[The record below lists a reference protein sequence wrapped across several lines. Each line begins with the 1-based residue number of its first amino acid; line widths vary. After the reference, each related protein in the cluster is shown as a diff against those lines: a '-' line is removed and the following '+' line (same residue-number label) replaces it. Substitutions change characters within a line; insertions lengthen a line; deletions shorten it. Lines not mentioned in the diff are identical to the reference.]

1 MENNTFNYEYSA
13 TQNREVEQIRERY
26 LPREQSKMQTLKK
39 LDSKVRRAGMIESL
53 ILGVIGCLVFGIGMC
68 FGLDVF
74 AGADWLTVLFCLA
87 GAVIMAPAYPVYNY
101 ISKKTREEL
110 TPEILILSEEIIGS

>member
-74 AGADWLTVLFCLA
+74 AGADWLTVSFCLA
-87 GAVIMAPAYPVYNY
+87 YPMYN
-101 ISKKTREEL
+101 IVLKHEREKIA
-110 TPEILILSEEIIGS
+110 PEIIMLTDELMQ